1 MTTAPQKKIA
11 LSKIYT
17 KDVSCESPKGVKIL
31 LAPLN
36 KPTVVVNVGGKTER
50 ITETAWEVELSITVT
65 LKSDDSPMF
74 LVEIYQ
80 GGLFECHGLS
90 NEELHRVLNT
100 DCMEIIFP
108 YARETIDSLAVKSGF
123 PPVALQPVDFSAIYN
138 QALKERELES

>member
-1 MTTAPQKKIA
+1 MNNEAQKKVS

-17 KDVSCESPKGVKIL
+17 KDVSCESPKGVKML
-31 LAPLN
+31 LSPMN

-80 GGLFECHGLS
+80 GGLFECHGLTD
-90 NEELHRVLNT
+90 EELHRVLNT

-108 YARETIDSLAVKSGF
+108 YARETIDGLAVKSGF
-123 PPVALQPVDFSAIYN
+123 PPVGLQPVDFSAIYN
-138 QALKERELES
+138 QALNNRQEQS